1 MFYVFGFDFSLR
13 GLGCAFGVYVCCM
26 LFCRACAFVYV
37 LCECLCVWVRGMGCE
52 YLCWMLL
59 YGLFCRVC
67 AFLCNLFCAV
77 VCVFEFV
84 FVFGY
89 LVCVVVASVRVALVC
104 AGELGCYV
112 VALL

>member
-1 MFYVFGFDFSLR
+1 MCV
-13 GLGCAFGVYVCCM
+13 CAWF
-26 LFCRACAFVYV
+26 
-37 LCECLCVWVRGMGCE
+37 CLCYGVLGFVLWLWVRGMGCE